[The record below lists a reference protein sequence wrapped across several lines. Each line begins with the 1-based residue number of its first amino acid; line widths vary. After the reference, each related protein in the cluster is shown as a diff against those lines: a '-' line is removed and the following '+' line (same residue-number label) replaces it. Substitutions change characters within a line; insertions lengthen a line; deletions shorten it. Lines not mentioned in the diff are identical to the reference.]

1 MTYQSESGDVRIA
14 LTGEAMITR
23 GLQAFR
29 EDRFLAL
36 RDLLHS
42 ADVRFANS
50 EMLFH
55 NFEDWP
61 TYLSQTY
68 MRCDPR
74 FIADLQWLGI
84 NLVSCA
90 NNHGYDYGENGV
102 LTNLRN
108 LRAAGLV
115 NAGSGKHYADAV
127 APAYLETA
135 AGRVALVSATSSA
148 RPNSRAGEQRR
159 DMNGRPGVNLVRW
172 INEWTVDEAAFLEMR
187 RVADS
192 FGWRQ
197 QQPRWFTGGYGTS
210 ANPQEDVLYF
220 LDRNVL
226 GVGSEDSAAR
236 FLRGT
241 GFARTSRAFMPD
253 VERNLASVR
262 EARRMADWVI
272 FSVHNHEGGA
282 TLDEPSDHI
291 RALAHA
297 VIDAGADVVVGHG
310 PHVDRGIE
318 IYQGKPIVYS
328 LGNFIMQNDQVERM
342 PHDSMLLWGLGH
354 EHSAADLFD
363 TRHASRPRSGSAEP
377 GPGWW
382 SAVVMLSF
390 SAHSLV
396 ELRLHPIELGFGLSR
411 SQAGRPVLA
420 GGDIA
425 HRALERFRDLSTPFG
440 LQVEIDDC
448 VGVVRPTG

>member
-1 MTYQSESGDVRIA
+1 MTYESESGDVRIA
-14 LTGEAMITR
+14 LAGEAMITR

-29 EDRFLAL
+29 EERFLGL
-36 RDLLHS
+36 RDLLHT

-74 FIADLQWLGI
+74 FIADLQWFGI

-108 LRAAGLV
+108 LHAAGLV
-115 NAGSGKHYADAV
+115 HAGSGKHYADAL
-127 APAYLETA
+127 APSYLETP
-135 AGRVALVSATSSA
+135 AGRVALVSAASSA

-172 INEWTVDEAAFLEMR
+172 INEWTVDEAAFAEMR
-187 RVADS
+187 RVVDA

-197 QQPRWFTGGYGTS
+197 GQPRWFTDGYGLNDES
-210 ANPQEDVLYF
+210 AEDVLYF
-220 LDRNVL
+220 ADRNLL
-226 GVGSEDSAAR
+226 GVGSEDAAAR
-236 FLRGT
+236 FLRGNA
-241 GFARTSRAFMPD
+241 FDRHSRAFAAD
-253 VERNLASVR
+253 VERNLTSVR

-282 TLDEPSDHI
+282 TVDEPSDHI

-342 PHDSMLLWGLGH
+342 PQDSMLLWGLGQ

-363 TRHASRPRSGSAEP
+363 ARAAGRHRAEEP

-390 SAHSLV
+390 SARSLV

-411 SQAGRPVLA
+411 SQAGRPILA
-420 GGDIA
+420 EGDIA
-425 HRALERFRDLSTPFG
+425 RRALERFRDLSAPFG
-440 LQVEIDDC
+440 VNVAIDGC
-448 VGVVRPTG
+448 LGLVRP

>member
-1 MTYQSESGDVRIA
+1 VSYAAESGDIRIA

-23 GLQAFR
+23 GLMAYR
-29 EDRFLAL
+29 EEAFLAL
-36 RDLLHS
+36 RTLLHVS
-42 ADVRFANS
+42 DACFANS

-55 NFEDWP
+55 DFENWP

-108 LRAAGLV
+108 LNAAGLV
-115 NAGSGKHYADAV
+115 NAGSGPNYAAAM
-127 APAYLETA
+127 APAYLETP
-135 AGRVALVSATSSA
+135 AGRVGLVSATSSG

-159 DMNGRPGVNLVRW
+159 DMLGRPGVNLVRW
-172 INEWTVDEAAFLEMR
+172 INEWGVDAEAFAAMR
-187 RVADS
+187 RVAER

-197 QQPRWFTGGYGTS
+197 RQAGWFTDGYGFGDS
-210 ANPQEDVLYF
+210 DQALYF
-220 LDRNVL
+220 ADRNTL
-226 GVGSEDSAAR
+226 GVGSEDLAAR
-236 FLRGT
+236 FVQDDAFER
-241 GFARTSRAFMPD
+241 RSRAFRPD

-272 FSVHNHEGGA
+272 FSVHNHEGGQSV
-282 TLDEPSDHI
+282 DEPAEHI
-291 RALAHA
+291 QALAHA
-297 VIDAGADVVVGHG
+297 VIDAGADVVIGHG
-310 PHVDRGIE
+310 PHRDRGIE

-328 LGNFIMQNDQVERM
+328 LGNFIMQNDQVARM
-342 PHDSMLLWGLGH
+342 PQDSMLLWGLGH

-363 TRHASRPRSGSAEP
+363 VRAAGRHEGSSEP

-382 SAVVMLSF
+382 SAVVEVVF
-390 SAHSLV
+390 SARRLL
-396 ELRLHPIELGFGLSR
+396 ELRLHPIELGWGLPR
-411 SQAGRPVLA
+411 PQTGRPMLA
-420 GGDIA
+420 TGDIA
-425 HRALERFRDLSTPFG
+425 ERAIARFRKLSAPFG
-440 LQVEIDDC
+440 TQVHTEGGI
-448 VGVVRPTG
+448 GVIRP

>member
-1 MTYQSESGDVRIA
+1 MTTYQSETGDIRIA
-14 LTGEAMITR
+14 LAGEAMITR
-23 GLQAFR
+23 GLMPFR
-29 EDRFLAL
+29 EERFLGL
-36 RDLLHS
+36 RELLHS

-74 FIADLQWLGI
+74 FITDLQWLGI

-115 NAGSGKHYADAV
+115 HAGSGRQYAESV

-159 DMNGRPGVNLVRW
+159 DMNGRPGVNLIRW
-172 INEWTVDEAAFLEMR
+172 INEWTIDDAAFREMQ
-187 RVADS
+187 RVADA

-197 QQPRWFTGGYGTS
+197 QQPRWFTSGYGVEEEDA
-210 ANPQEDVLYF
+210 ANAVLYF
-220 LDRNVL
+220 ADRNVL
-226 GVGSEDSAAR
+226 GVGSEDLAAR
-236 FLRGT
+236 FIRGSA
-241 GFARTSRAFMPD
+241 FDRHSRAFAAD
-253 VERNLASVR
+253 VDRNLASIR

-272 FSVHNHEGGA
+272 FSVHNHEGGRSI
-282 TLDEPSDHI
+282 DDPSDHI

-297 VIDAGADVVVGHG
+297 VIEAGADVVVGHG

-328 LGNFIMQNDQVERM
+328 LGNFIMQNDQVELM

-363 TRHASRPRSGSAEP
+363 ARQAARHAPTSPAL
-377 GPGWW
+377 GWW
-382 SAVVMLSF
+382 SAILMLNFCAGRLS
-390 SAHSLV
+390 

-411 SQAGRPVLA
+411 AQAGRPVLA
-420 GGDIA
+420 EGDIA
-425 HRALERFRDLSTPFG
+425 QRALERFRELSAPFG
-440 LQVEIDDC
+440 TRISIDDN
-448 VGVVRPTG
+448 VGVVSLS

>member
-1 MTYQSESGDVRIA
+1 VTYQSESGDIRIA
-14 LTGEAMITR
+14 LAGEAMITR
-23 GLQAFR
+23 GLMPFR
-29 EDRFLAL
+29 EPRFLAL
-36 RDLLHS
+36 RDLLHT

-74 FIADLQWLGI
+74 YIADLQWFGI

-108 LRAAGLV
+108 LEAAGLV
-115 NAGSGKHYADAV
+115 HAGSGKHSADAV
-127 APAYLETA
+127 APAYFDTP

-159 DMNGRPGVNLVRW
+159 DLNGRPGVNLVRW
-172 INEWTVDEAAFLEMR
+172 INEWTIDDAAFSALQ
-187 RVADS
+187 RVAQAFD
-192 FGWRQ
+192 WRQ
-197 QQPRWFTGGYGTS
+197 QQPRWFTRGYSLDADS
-210 ANPQEDVLYF
+210 AENALYF
-220 LDRNVL
+220 SDRNVL
-226 GVGSEDSAAR
+226 GVGSEDVAAR
-236 FLRGT
+236 FLRGAK
-241 GFARTSRAFMPD
+241 FERHSRAFAPD
-253 VERNLASVR
+253 VERNVASIR

-272 FSVHNHEGGA
+272 FSVHNHEGGQSV
-282 TLDEPSDHI
+282 DEPSDHI
-291 RALAHA
+291 RILAHA
-297 VIDAGADVVVGHG
+297 VIDAGADVVIGHG

-318 IYQGKPIVYS
+318 LYDGKPIVYS

-342 PHDSMLLWGLGH
+342 PHDSMLLWDLGH

-363 TRHASRPRSGSAEP
+363 ARQSARHAPIKL

-382 SAVVMLSF
+382 SAVVTVSF
-390 SAHSLV
+390 HAHKLQ

-411 SQAGRPVLA
+411 SQVGRPVLA
-420 GGDIA
+420 EGETA
-425 HRALERFRDLSTPFG
+425 RCALERFQTLSAPFG
-440 LQVEIDDC
+440 AQVRIEGC
-448 VGVVRPTG
+448 EGVIRA

>member
-1 MTYQSESGDVRIA
+1 MTYESESGDIRIA
-14 LTGEAMITR
+14 LAGEAMITR
-23 GLQAFR
+23 GLMAFH

-36 RDLLHS
+36 RDLLHT
-42 ADVRFANS
+42 ADARFANS

-108 LRAAGLV
+108 LSSAGLIH
-115 NAGSGKHYADAV
+115 AGSGKHYAEAV
-127 APAYLETA
+127 APAYLETP

-172 INEWTVDEAAFLEMR
+172 INEWTIDASAFAEVQ
-187 RVADS
+187 RVAQS

-197 QQPRWFTGGYGTS
+197 QQPSWFNSGYGFGAES
-210 ANPQEDVLYF
+210 PDDVVYF
-220 LDRNVL
+220 ADRNVL
-226 GVGSEDSAAR
+226 GVGSEDLAGRFVRGSAFNR
-236 FLRGT
+236 H
-241 GFARTSRAFMPD
+241 SRAFAAD
-253 VERNLASVR
+253 VERNVRSVR
-262 EARRMADWVI
+262 EARRMADWVV
-272 FSVHNHEGGA
+272 FSVHNHEGGQSV
-282 TLDEPSDHI
+282 DEPSDHI
-291 RALAHA
+291 RDLAHA

-318 IYQGKPIVYS
+318 VYRDKPIVYS
-328 LGNFIMQNDQVERM
+328 LGNFIMQNDQVELM

-363 TRHASRPRSGSAEP
+363 ARHATRHTPSSPT
-377 GPGWW
+377 PGWW
-382 SAVVMLSF
+382 SAVVMVSF
-390 SAHSLV
+390 KQHSLA

-411 SQAGRPVLA
+411 AQAGRPVLA
-420 GGDIA
+420 AGDIA
-425 HRALERFRDLSTPFG
+425 RLALERFRDLSAPFG
-440 LQVEIDDC
+440 TEVTIDGC
-448 VGVVRPTG
+448 VGVIRPTR

>member
-1 MTYQSESGDVRIA
+1 VTYQSESGDIRIA
-14 LTGEAMITR
+14 LAGEAMITR
-23 GLQAFR
+23 GLMPFH
-29 EDRFLAL
+29 EPRFLAL
-36 RDLLHS
+36 RDLLHT

-55 NFEDWP
+55 DFENWP

-74 FIADLQWLGI
+74 FIADLQWLGV

-108 LRAAGLV
+108 LHAAGLMH
-115 NAGSGKHYADAV
+115 AGSGEHYADAV

-148 RPNSRAGEQRR
+148 RANSRAGEQRR
-159 DMNGRPGVNLVRW
+159 DMHGRPGVNLVRW
-172 INEWTVDEAAFLEMR
+172 INEWTIDDAAFSEMQ
-187 RVADS
+187 RVAS
-192 FGWRQ
+192 TFGWRQ
-197 QQPRWFTGGYGTS
+197 PQPRWFTNGYGLPDE
-210 ANPQEDVLYF
+210 AAENVLYF
-220 LDRNVL
+220 SDRNVL
-226 GVGSEDSAAR
+226 GVGSEDMAAR
-236 FLRGT
+236 FLRGDA
-241 GFARTSRAFMPD
+241 FERHSRAFVPD
-253 VERNLASVR
+253 VERNLASIR

-272 FSVHNHEGGA
+272 FSVHNHEGGHSV
-282 TLDEPSDHI
+282 DEPSEHI
-291 RALAHA
+291 VDLAHA
-297 VIDAGADVVVGHG
+297 VIDAGADLVIGHG

-318 IYQGKPIVYS
+318 IYHDKPIVYS

-342 PHDSMLLWGLGH
+342 PHDSMLLWDLGH

-363 TRHASRPRSGSAEP
+363 ARHAARHAPTQP

-382 SAVVMLSF
+382 SAVVMVDFKERQLSG
-390 SAHSLV
+390 LCV
-396 ELRLHPIELGFGLSR
+396 HPIELGFGLSR

-420 GGDIA
+420 EGPVAQLAI
-425 HRALERFRDLSTPFG
+425 ERFQRLSAALGVELSEEG
-440 LQVEIDDC
+440 LL
-448 VGVVRPTG
+448 RR

>member
-1 MTYQSESGDVRIA
+1 MTYQSESGAIRIA
-14 LTGEAMITR
+14 LAGEAMITR

-36 RDLLHS
+36 RDLLYT

-115 NAGSGKHYADAV
+115 HAGSGKHYADAV
-127 APAYLETA
+127 APAYLETP

-172 INEWTVDEAAFLEMR
+172 INEWTVDETAFSELR
-187 RVADS
+187 RVAAS

-197 QQPRWFTGGYGTS
+197 QQPGWFRDGYDLGS
-210 ANPQEDVLYF
+210 GSPDEVVYF
-220 LDRNVL
+220 ADRNVL
-226 GVGSEDSAAR
+226 GVGSEDGAAR
-236 FLRGT
+236 FLRGN
-241 GFARTSRAFMPD
+241 GFDRHSRAFAVD

-291 RALAHA
+291 VSLAHA
-297 VIDAGADVVVGHG
+297 VIDAGADVVIGHG

-363 TRHASRPRSGSAEP
+363 TRAAGRHHAETP

-382 SAVVMLSF
+382 SAIVMLSF
-390 SAHSLV
+390 SARSLA

-411 SQAGRPVLA
+411 SQAGRPALA
-420 GGDIA
+420 DGDIA
-425 HRALERFRDLSTPFG
+425 RRALERFRDLSGPFG
-440 LQVEIDDC
+440 VSVEIDNC
-448 VGVVRPTG
+448 AGVVRV

>member
-1 MTYQSESGDVRIA
+1 VRYAAESGAIRIA
-14 LTGEAMITR
+14 LAGEAMITR
-23 GLQAFR
+23 GLMAYT

-36 RDLLHS
+36 RSLLYAS
-42 ADVRFANS
+42 DVRFANS

-108 LRAAGLV
+108 LDAAGLV
-115 NAGSGKHYADAV
+115 HAGSGRNYAEAM

-135 AGRVALVSATSSA
+135 AGRVGLVSATSSA
-148 RPNSRAGEQRR
+148 RANSRAGEQRR
-159 DMNGRPGVNLVRW
+159 DMLGRPGVNLVRW
-172 INEWTVDEAAFLEMR
+172 MNEWSVDGEAFTALR
-187 RVADS
+187 RVAEQFD
-192 FGWRQ
+192 WRQ
-197 QQPRWFTGGYGTS
+197 RQPGWFTRGYGVRS
-210 ANPQEDVLYF
+210 DDEDVVYF
-220 LDRNVL
+220 ADRNLL
-226 GVGSEDSAAR
+226 GVGSEDIAAR
-236 FLRGT
+236 FLRSDS
-241 GFARTSRAFMPD
+241 FERRSRAFLPD
-253 VERNLASVR
+253 VERNLAAVR

-272 FSVHNHEGGA
+272 FSVHNHEGGE
-282 TLDEPSDHI
+282 TVSEPSDHI
-291 RALAHA
+291 VALAHA
-297 VIDAGADVVVGHG
+297 VIDAGADVVIGHG

-318 IYQGKPIVYS
+318 LYRGKPIVYS

-342 PHDSMLLWGLGH
+342 PQDSMLLWDLGH

-363 TRHASRPRSGSAEP
+363 ARARSRASSESEP

-382 SAVVMLSF
+382 SAIVSVEF
-390 SAHSLV
+390 AAREVV
-396 ELRLHPIELGFGLSR
+396 ELRIHPIELGFGLPR
-411 SQAGRPVLA
+411 PQTGRPLLA
-420 GGDIA
+420 ERDIA
-425 HRALERFRDLSTPFG
+425 ARALERFRKLSAPFG
-440 LQVEIDDC
+440 VAVSIEDE
-448 VGVVRPTG
+448 VGVIRPHP